1 MGVSHLYAVSHIL
14 RCSVNFVIIFI
25 SSIFFT
31 DNEIIMNEK
40 LFLNDKNYDINLLTF
55 LSTNI
60 NESKMSGRDDLGRDS
75 FRKNPLNLL

>member
-1 MGVSHLYAVSHIL
+1 
-14 RCSVNFVIIFI
+14 
-25 SSIFFT
+25 
-31 DNEIIMNEK
+31 MNEK